1 MNLTEKA
8 KLTEAEIGSL
18 AAWRAVS
25 SHEFYADQRL
35 IAAAQL
41 AKALWAVVD
50 WLANEAHLPDR
61 EPMHRDQDRLRARQL
76 SDVLQNA
83 GMTEPK
89 P

>member
-1 MNLTEKA
+1 MNLVEKA
-8 KLTEAEIGSL
+8 QLTEAEIGSL

-41 AKALWAVVD
+41 AKALWAVAD
-50 WLANEAHLPDR
+50 WLEEYSENLDVFERNGVDGAAGALR
-61 EPMHRDQDRLRARQL
+61 RLAKE
-76 SDVLQNA
+76 A

>member
-1 MNLTEKA
+1 MNLVEKA

-35 IAAAQL
+35 IATAQV

-50 WLANEAHLPDR
+50 WLKERSPAYRRGEQYTIVGALVAELTAWGIERP
-61 EPMHRDQDRLRARQL
+61 
-76 SDVLQNA
+76 
-83 GMTEPK
+83 TT
-89 P
+89 